1 MVLPVARTVLIV
13 DDDAFTRAQLRDCLV
28 GMDVELDDVPD
39 AEGALARVGQGD
51 VVCVLLDLVMPK
63 MSGLQLL
70 ATLRQTFPR
79 VPVIVISGLDTDRM
93 IEEARKQGARL
104 FLRKPFHPLE
114 VQQAVRAALELST

>member
-1 MVLPVARTVLIV
+1 VARTVLIV

-28 GMDVELDDVPD
+28 GMDVELDDVGE
-39 AEGALARVGQGD
+39 AEAALAAVAKGS

-70 ATLRQTFPR
+70 STLHTTHPHI
-79 VPVIVISGLDTDRM
+79 PVIVISGLDTDRM
-93 IEEARKQGARL
+93 VEEARKQGARL

-114 VQQAVRAALELST
+114 VQQAVRAALELVS

>member
-1 MVLPVARTVLIV
+1 MTRTVLIV

-28 GMDVELDDVPD
+28 GMDVALDDVAD
-39 AEGALARVGQGD
+39 AESALQRAGSGD

-70 ATLRQTFPR
+70 GMLRAKHPSI
-79 VPVIVISGLDTDRM
+79 PVIVISGLDTDRM
-93 IEEARKQGARL
+93 VDEARKQGARL

-114 VQQAVRAALELST
+114 VQQAVRAALEVTT

>member
-1 MVLPVARTVLIV
+1 VARTVLIV

-39 AEGALARVGQGD
+39 AEGAMARVAKGD
-51 VVCVLLDLVMPK
+51 IICILLDLVMPK

-70 ATLRQTFPR
+70 GTLKNTHPKL
-79 VPVIVISGLDTDRM
+79 PVIVISGLDTERM
-93 IEEARKQGARL
+93 IEEATKQGARL

-114 VQQAVRAALELST
+114 VQQAVRSALELTS

>member
-1 MVLPVARTVLIV
+1 VARTVLIV

-28 GMDVELDDVPD
+28 GMDVELDDVAD
-39 AEGALARVGQGD
+39 AESALARVAKGS

-70 ATLRQTFPR
+70 GTLRTTYPNI
-79 VPVIVISGLDTDRM
+79 PIIVISGLDTDRM
-93 IEEARKQGARL
+93 VEEAKKQGARL

-114 VQQAVRAALELST
+114 VQQAVRAALELVS